1 MIVTKF
7 VISETERQRQRDVD
21 REKKTERQAQG
32 QRDEDSETET
42 VDRHPMTDRQS
53 NDYMCMRNCIAK

>member
-1 MIVTKF
+1 MTIF

-42 VDRHPMTDRQS
+42 NRVDRHPMTVRQS